1 VASTGG
7 EVTTG
12 PAPEAVDLP
21 SSIRDAIVAHARAED
36 PNEACGLIIGNA
48 PAGEGGRAT
57 RWVATPNRAASP
69 FRYEI
74 DPDALLRLTIETD
87 DSGEVFWGIV
97 HSHTHSPAIPSA
109 TDLRLA
115 FYPDALY
122 LLVSLDPAEADPASG
137 RESLRAWRITDG
149 VSHEVAVRVAG

>member
-1 VASTGG
+1 VTGTS
-7 EVTTG
+7 E
-12 PAPEAVDLP
+12 PATVDLP
-21 SSIRDAIVAHARAED
+21 AAIRDAIVTHARAED

-48 PAGEGGRAT
+48 PAADGGEAT

-122 LLVSLDPAEADPASG
+122 LLVSLDPDEADPVTG
-137 RESLRAWRITDG
+137 RESLRAWRILDG
-149 VSHEVAVRVAG
+149 VHAEVAIRVID